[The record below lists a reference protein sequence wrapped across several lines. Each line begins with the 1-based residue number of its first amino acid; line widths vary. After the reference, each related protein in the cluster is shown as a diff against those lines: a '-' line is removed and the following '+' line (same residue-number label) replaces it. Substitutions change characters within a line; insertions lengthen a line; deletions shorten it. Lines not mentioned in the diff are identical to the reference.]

1 MDVLKQAH
9 AIIERRNADQIAL
22 SLSELLL
29 LSVAY
34 DSREMLQ
41 IARKN
46 QAYIDSTLKEMG
58 HDAGNGT
65 SGVSGRE
72 DAAGA

>member
-29 LSVAY
+29 LSIAY

-46 QAYIDSTLKEMG
+46 QAYIDSTLKEIA
-58 HDAGNGT
+58 HDARTGDG
-65 SGVSGRE
+65 GISGRE
-72 DAAGA
+72 DAAGS